1 MRRRNGR
8 SRNPLSL
15 RGHPNRFLQCRASG
29 VVITATGLAV
39 TWQDAVAVT
48 VMVILLA
55 ASITGTIIGIVFMR
69 RNMDMKGPWK

>member
-1 MRRRNGR
+1 M
-8 SRNPLSL
+8 
-15 RGHPNRFLQCRASG
+15 
-29 VVITATGLAV
+29 

-55 ASITGTIIGIVFMR
+55 ASITGTIIGIVLMR